1 MELLQSVLQ
10 KHAFQDYFLQYGVLG
25 IVAFV
30 LGYFALQQ
38 YKSLVKKNDKL
49 EEKIDRLQDEM
60 MTILVEE
67 RDRLAELI
75 KDNTAALT
83 ELQRTIF
90 QYLVKKPD

>member
-1 MELLQSVLQ
+1 MELLQLVN
-10 KHAFQDYFLQYGVLG
+10 KTADFQDYFLQYGVLG
-25 IVAFV
+25 IVSFI
-30 LGYFALQQ
+30 LGYMAIQQ
-38 YKSLVKKNDKL
+38 YKNLIKKNDKL
-49 EEKIDRLQDEM
+49 EQKIDHLQDEM
-60 MTILVEE
+60 MGLLEEE

>member
-1 MELLQSVLQ
+1 MELLQLVH
-10 KHAFQDYFLQYGVLG
+10 KTADFQDYFLQYGVLG
-25 IVAFV
+25 IVSFI
-30 LGYFALQQ
+30 LGYMAIQQ
-38 YKSLVKKNDKL
+38 YKNLIKKNDKL
-49 EEKIDRLQDEM
+49 EQKIDHLQDEM
-60 MTILVEE
+60 LGLLEEE

>member
-1 MELLQSVLQ
+1 MELLQATLNGN
-10 KHAFQDYFLQYGVLG
+10 AFQDYFLQYGVLG
-25 IVAFV
+25 IVSFI
-30 LGYFALQQ
+30 LGYMAIQQ
-38 YKSLVKKNDKL
+38 YKTLLKKNDKL
-49 EEKIDRLQDEM
+49 EQKIDYLQDEM
-60 MTILVEE
+60 MGLLEEE

>member
-1 MELLQSVLQ
+1 MELLQLTTRT
-10 KHAFQDYFLQYGVLG
+10 ADFQDYFLQYGVLG

-30 LGYFALQQ
+30 LGYMALQQ
-38 YKSLVKKNDKL
+38 YKSLIRKNDKL

-60 MTILVEE
+60 MSLLEEE